1 MFETCLRSPDGWQS
15 ATRFSRLGGIRN
27 NHFLTSKPEAT
38 CVVCVFVCMCACK
51 DKSESHF
58 TSPDIC
64 CRTRGRADVSR
75 RVCWL
80 KLLAFWRHVQALSVC
95 PSDLISIWCMLP
107 SHKQTRCI
115 LVFKHTEINVSA
127 FRMGSWSASYNK
139 SATTCT
145 MELKNNIKQ
154 ILAFGT

>member
-1 MFETCLRSPDGWQS
+1 MLEEPRWLAKCNEVFKAWRDQKQS
-15 ATRFSRLGGIRN
+15 LLNPKAWGYMRGVCF
-27 NHFLTSKPEAT
+27 
-38 CVVCVFVCMCACK
+38 CVCACK

-95 PSDLISIWCMLP
+95 PSDLISIWCMLL
-107 SHKQTRCI
+107 SHKPTTCI

-127 FRMGSWSASYNK
+127 FRMCSWSASYNI

-145 MELKNNIKQ
+145 MELKNNQNIKQ
-154 ILAFGT
+154 IFAFGT